1 MCFSAPASFAGG
13 AIISAVG
20 ITTIRKAARPES
32 RLLSIIPLLFA
43 AQQFAEGVIWV
54 TLRSSGLPGIFQTTA
69 AFIFLS
75 TALVVWPA
83 MVPLSV
89 YLMEKVRIRKI
100 MLAFLT
106 LVGVVVSVIYAY
118 CMLRYSVSPQINGFH
133 IQYVDNFP
141 YLLVSIA
148 FPLYLV
154 STTIPLFISSVP
166 RMWLFG
172 VLITVSCL
180 VTAVFFAQYLTSV
193 WCFFAALISMTI
205 YWVLGGLEAESKER
219 IGAAQKVRI

>member
-13 AIISAVG
+13 AVIGAVG
-20 ITTIRKAARPES
+20 ITTVRKSNRPEN

-54 TLRSSGLPGIFQTTA
+54 ALRSNGFPQIFQAAAAVIFLTTA
-69 AFIFLS
+69 LI
-75 TALVVWPA
+75 VWPT

-89 YLMEKVRIRKI
+89 YLMEKLPARKR
-100 MLAFLT
+100 MLALLT
-106 LVGVVVSVIYAY
+106 VAGVIVSVIYAY

-133 IQYVDNFP
+133 IKYVDNFP
-141 YLLVSIA
+141 RMLISIA
-148 FPLYLV
+148 LPLYLV
-154 STTIPLFISSVP
+154 STIIPLFVSSVP

-172 VLITVSCL
+172 VLIAVSCL

-193 WCFFAALISMTI
+193 WCFFAALISISI
-205 YWVLGGLEAESKER
+205 YWVLGGLEAENRGR
-219 IGAAQKVRI
+219 IGAAQKVRV

>member
-13 AIISAVG
+13 AVISAIGISAV
-20 ITTIRKAARPES
+20 RKSARPES

-69 AFIFLS
+69 AFFFLA
-75 TALVVWPA
+75 TALVVWPT

-89 YLMEKVRIRKI
+89 YLMEKVKTRKNI
-100 MLAFLT
+100 LALLT
-106 LVGVVVSVIYAY
+106 IAGVIVSVIYAY
-118 CMLRYSVSPQINGFH
+118 CMLRYSVNPQINGFH
-133 IQYVDNFP
+133 IKYVDNFP
-141 YLLVSIA
+141 RALISIA
-148 FPLYLV
+148 LPLYLL
-154 STTIPLFISSVP
+154 STIIPLFVSSVP

-193 WCFFAALISMTI
+193 WCFFAALISLTI
-205 YWVLGGLEAESKER
+205 YWVLGGLEAESRAR
-219 IGAAQKVRI
+219 IGVAQKVRI

>member
-13 AIISAVG
+13 AVISAVG
-20 ITTIRKAARPES
+20 ISAVRKSSKPES
-32 RLLSIIPLLFA
+32 RLFSIIPLLFA

-54 TLRSSGLPGIFQTTA
+54 ALRSSGFPPVLQTAAAVIFLTTA
-69 AFIFLS
+69 LI
-75 TALVVWPA
+75 VWPT

-89 YLMEKVRIRKI
+89 YLMEKLPARKK
-100 MLAFLT
+100 MLAVLT
-106 LVGVVVSVIYAY
+106 VGGVTVSLIYAY

-133 IQYVDNFP
+133 IKYVDNFP
-141 YLLVSIA
+141 HMLISIA
-148 FPLYLV
+148 LPLYLF
-154 STTIPLFISSVP
+154 STIIPLFVSSVP

-172 VLITVSCL
+172 VLIAASCL

-193 WCFFAALISMTI
+193 WCFFAALISVTI
-205 YWVLGGLEAESKER
+205 YWVLGGIEAESRAR